1 MRVAVLR
8 RRIFDLFSLF
18 LAGTGGKS
26 LPVPAIRSAPVTF
39 VGAAV
44 GKPPSS
50 PKNAANRFMF
60 RFIDALIGS
69 LEPLQ
74 AVRPLESRL
83 TPPRPT
89 QNPLLYSLNTA
100 GQFSDLD
107 EYLSP
112 I

>member
-8 RRIFDLFSLF
+8 RRIFDLFLP
-18 LAGTGGKS
+18 LTGGKS
-26 LPVPAIRSAPVTF
+26 LPVPAIRSPPTVF

-44 GKPPSS
+44 GEPPSS

-83 TPPRPT
+83 TPFRLKSC
-89 QNPLLYSLNTA
+89 PLLCSLNIA

-107 EYLSP
+107 EYLSL

>member
-50 PKNAANRFMF
+50 SKNAANDFMF

-74 AVRPLESRL
+74 AVRPLESHLRPFRL
-83 TPPRPT
+83 ISC
-89 QNPLLYSLNTA
+89 PLLCSLNIA

-107 EYLSP
+107 EYLNL